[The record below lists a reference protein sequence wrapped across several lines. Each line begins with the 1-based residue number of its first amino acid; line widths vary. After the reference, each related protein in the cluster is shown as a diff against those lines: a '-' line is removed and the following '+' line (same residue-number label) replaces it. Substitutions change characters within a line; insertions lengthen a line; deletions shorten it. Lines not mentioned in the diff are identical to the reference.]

1 MAEKSVSQEFKL
13 KKQVRQI
20 NSHAEETDQNEFVSE
35 KYKKIGITLNYIEHL
50 LILTSAVT
58 GCVSVSALA
67 SQIGINHR

>member
-13 KKQVRQI
+13 KKIGQTI

-35 KYKKIGITLNYIEHL
+35 KYKKIGITLKIYL
-50 LILTSAVT
+50 KYWTLTYFNFSST

-67 SQIGINHR
+67 S

>member
-1 MAEKSVSQEFKL
+1 MSGKSVSQ
-13 KKQVRQI
+13 
-20 NSHAEETDQNEFVSE
+20 EFVSE

-67 SQIGINHR
+67 S